1 MSPSKA
7 PAEEL
12 DVAGITVR
20 MSSPDKIY
28 YPALGENGGRKR
40 DLVEYYRAVALDGA
54 IVRAI
59 GDRPT
64 YLQRFPDG
72 VEGEE
77 VYQKRVP
84 KFAPDHVGLVTVT
97 FPSGRKAEAMNVT
110 HPATVV
116 WAANLGTITFHSW
129 HARVADPEHPDQF
142 RLDLDPQ
149 PGATFSTARDV
160 ALGVVRDRL
169 AAHGYVGFPKT
180 SGGRGIHVYVTIEP
194 RWNFTQVRRAVI
206 ALARDIERHSA
217 GAVTTSWWKEERRD
231 DQIFLDFN
239 QNLRDRTIASAYS
252 ARKTARATVSTPLTW
267 DELVDADP
275 DDFTI
280 ATVPARLRE
289 VEDPMLHLPDVA
301 HSLDPLL
308 ELADKDTAAGLEDL
322 PYPPNYPKMPGEPK
336 RVQPSKSR
344 SDTVGLPAQV
354 DPE

>member
-1 MSPSKA
+1 
-7 PAEEL
+7 
-12 DVAGITVR
+12 
-20 MSSPDKIY
+20 
-28 YPALGENGGRKR
+28 
-40 DLVEYYRAVALDGA
+40 
-54 IVRAI
+54 
-59 GDRPT
+59 
-64 YLQRFPDG
+64 
-72 VEGEE
+72 
-77 VYQKRVP
+77 
-84 KFAPDHVGLVTVT
+84 VT
-97 FPSGRKAEAMNVT
+97 FPSGRQADAMHVT

-129 HARVADPEHPDQF
+129 HARVEDPEHPDQF

-149 PGATFSTARDV
+149 PGATFGDARAV

-169 AAHGYVGFPKT
+169 AEHGFVGFPKT
-180 SGGRGIHVYVTIEP
+180 SGGRGIHVYVKIEP

-217 GAVTTSWWKEERRD
+217 GALTTSWWKEQRRD
-231 DQIFLDFN
+231 EQIFLDFN

-289 VEDPMLHLPDVA
+289 VEDPMLHLDDVA
-301 HSLDPLL
+301 HSLDGLL
-308 ELADKDTAAGLEDL
+308 ELADRDTASGLEDL

-344 SDTVGLPAQV
+344 SDTEGLPAQV